1 MALSQTT
8 FAEDYSFGTQSEEK
22 VVVKLNEF
30 LNTTLERK
38 GGFCVFDFENP
49 TKTIHVELKTRRI
62 AHDRYPTAIIGANK
76 VEACANSPDK
86 KYIFVFAY
94 TDGLFMIEYDK
105 EVFEGMERQDNY
117 TRGYRPDHSNHAQKI
132 VLVPVHLLTK
142 IH

>member
-1 MALSQTT
+1 MALSKTT

-22 VVVKLNEF
+22 VVVKLNQF

-62 AHDRYPTAIIGANK
+62 QHDRYPTAIIGANK
-76 VEACANSPDK
+76 VDNCSDSNK

-94 TDGLFMIEYDK
+94 TDGLYMIEYNK
-105 EVFEGMERQDNY
+105 EVFDRMERQDNY
-117 TRGYRPDHSNHAQKI
+117 TRGYRPDHTNNAQKI
-132 VLVPVHLLTK
+132 VLVPVNLLTK
-142 IH
+142 IN